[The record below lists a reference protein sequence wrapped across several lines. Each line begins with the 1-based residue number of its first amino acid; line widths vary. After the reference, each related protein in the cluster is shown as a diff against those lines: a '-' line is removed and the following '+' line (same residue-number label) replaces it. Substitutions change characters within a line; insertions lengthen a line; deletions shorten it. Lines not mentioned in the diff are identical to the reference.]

1 MLPIQELR
9 EALWKEFSLKL
20 KLPER
25 FEDVEEVA
33 AAKIVKKVRWRYS
46 YPREH
51 RCFFK
56 WTKFCPEFC
65 NFEKPCEDLVEDF
78 GEDEIFEDGFLVKAG
93 GIYYFSENFEIDE
106 DERILVFH
114 PNVKLGKDR
123 FAHKVEKEANKFGFV
138 EIEVSIILQEV
149 LWRE

>member
-9 EALWKEFSLKL
+9 RALWKEFNLKL

-33 AAKIVKKVRWRYS
+33 AAKIVKRIRWKYS

-78 GEDEIFEDGFLVKAG
+78 GEDESLEYGFLIKAG
-93 GIYYFSENFEIDE
+93 GVYYFSKEFEVNEN
-106 DERILVFH
+106 ERVLVFH
-114 PNVKLGKDR
+114 PSVKLGEDR
-123 FAHKVEKEANKFGFV
+123 FAYKVEKEINKFGFV
-138 EIEVSIILQEV
+138 EVESSITPYEV
-149 LWRE
+149 LWEG